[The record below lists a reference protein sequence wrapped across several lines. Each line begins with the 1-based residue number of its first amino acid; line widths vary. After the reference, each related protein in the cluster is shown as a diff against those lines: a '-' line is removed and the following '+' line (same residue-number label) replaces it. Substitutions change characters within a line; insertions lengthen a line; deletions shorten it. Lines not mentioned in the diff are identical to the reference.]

1 LPFIILNIILNLN
14 RKKKIIFKIVT
25 FQITA
30 GIRDLVAES
39 MIKND
44 KLNNS
49 FSFTLNDEEDEEASI
64 HLNEGLVTLNDSPV
78 VLSDLKPRLKQKVN
92 RFTILFTVENHI
104 YIEISST
111 KWSNPL
117 EF

>member
-1 LPFIILNIILNLN
+1 MYIYIYIYEIFFL
-14 RKKKIIFKIVT
+14 IFKIIT

-30 GIRDLVAES
+30 GIRYLVAES

-49 FSFTLNDEEDEEASI
+49 FSFTLVEEDEDEEEETSV

-92 RFTILFTVENHI
+92 RFIII
-104 YIEISST
+104 YSSNSHLN
-111 KWSNPL
+111 KI
-117 EF
+117 

>member
-1 LPFIILNIILNLN
+1 MKCFFL
-14 RKKKIIFKIVT
+14 IFKIIT
-25 FQITA
+25 FKITV
-30 GIRDLVAES
+30 GIRYLVAES

-49 FSFTLNDEEDEEASI
+49 FSFTLVEEDEDEEEETSI

-117 EF
+117 EL